1 MFAHFCYCKRI
12 CDQKKTNEFQSE
24 FCSRVFPQIF
34 DNHNTFEDI
43 IIDERDFPEGLNKL
57 FEKDSLFSLSICY
70 NHALCINI
78 QRAKLYKC
86 KYFIFITKPKKLSK
100 RFLLRLLR
108 LLRLYLNYFCSLLSQ
123 IELKE
128 KQKIFFRQQIWIFAA
143 DLMHGFCLN
152 AKFEYFNNLFVSM
165 KIPGT
170 YTSTC
175 YKIVNDR
182 PDFIDLT

>member
-1 MFAHFCYCKRI
+1 M
-12 CDQKKTNEFQSE
+12 
-24 FCSRVFPQIF
+24 
-34 DNHNTFEDI
+34 
-43 IIDERDFPEGLNKL
+43 
-57 FEKDSLFSLSICY
+57 
-70 NHALCINI
+70 
-78 QRAKLYKC
+78 
-86 KYFIFITKPKKLSK
+86 
-100 RFLLRLLR
+100 LRLLR

-152 AKFEYFNNLFVSM
+152 IKFEYFNNLFVSM
-165 KIPGT
+165 KIPGS